1 MSYEDVL
8 GLMIGLGA
16 LMAVIGYLA
25 DVYFHPE
32 CFRWLELPRSSKTE
46 VTTFVKAPS
55 AHQNAA

>member
-25 DVYFHPE
+25 DVYFHPQH
-32 CFRWLELPRSSKTE
+32 FQWLELPQAGKKE
-46 VTTFVKAPS
+46 VAPFAKAPS
-55 AHQNAA
+55 SHRSAA